1 MDIDEFWHLI
11 EESARETTGKAARV
25 QWLHERLVRRP
36 AEDIID
42 YASWME
48 VARRKV
54 DTHLMG
60 GAASALHLVG
70 GMDSV
75 WYFYSWVI
83 SLGRETFEQVT
94 SDPDTLMDV
103 PEIRRFNLIQRDRS
117 PRTDED
123 PPEFEAFGYVAGTAW
138 EQATGRDRG
147 ALDAALEARGH
158 ELYGLP
164 DPTDEEWD
172 SDDEEESARRLP
184 RTNRYI
190 RELYGRA

>member
-54 DTHLMG
+54 DTYLMW
-60 GAASALHLVG
+60 GAARALHLVG
-70 GMDSV
+70 GLDSV
-75 WYFYSWVI
+75 YYFHSWVI
-83 SLGRETFEQVT
+83 SLGRETFERVT
-94 SDPDTLMDV
+94 SDPDTLIDV
-103 PEIRRFNLIQRDRS
+103 PEVRRFNLIQRDRS

-123 PPEFEAFGYVAGTAW
+123 LPEFEAFGYVAGTAW

-147 ALDAALEARGH
+147 LLYAALEARGH
-158 ELYGLP
+158 VLDSLP
-164 DPTDEEWD
+164 NPTDEEWD
-172 SDDEEESARRLP
+172 MDDEEESARRLP
-184 RTNRYI
+184 RTNRYM
-190 RELYGRA
+190 RRLYGRA